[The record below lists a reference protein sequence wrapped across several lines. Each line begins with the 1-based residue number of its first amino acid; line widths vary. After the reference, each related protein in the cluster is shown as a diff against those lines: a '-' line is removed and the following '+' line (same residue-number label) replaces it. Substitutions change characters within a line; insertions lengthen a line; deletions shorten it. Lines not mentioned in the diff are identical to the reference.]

1 MTSAPTVETTEASLQ
16 ELEAELRRI
25 VQGEVR
31 FGRHDRMLYAT
42 DASLY
47 QVEPIGVVIPSSV
60 EDAHRA
66 VAVCATNRVA
76 VLPRGGGTSLA
87 GQCANHAVVID
98 FSAHCR
104 DVGPVDPAQ
113 RRVRAEPGVTLD
125 ELNEAIAAQG
135 HPLFFAPDVA
145 TSRHA
150 NIGGMIGNNSA
161 GSRSVLYGRT
171 VEHVIGL
178 DVTLVDDPSRPIR
191 ATLDEA
197 AAIRDERV
205 RDITERVVQVVRSN
219 AMLIR
224 ERFPRLVR
232 QSSGYN
238 LDVLLDQIEKP
249 GDALVNVN
257 LSKLICGSEGTLAPI
272 HGARLNLEPMPA
284 ARGLAIV
291 TFDSVRSAI
300 EAVNEIL
307 TTQPSAVELLDDM
320 VISLARQNRAHAS
333 AVDLLPRQGSD
344 DPKAALYVE
353 YFAIKDARELA
364 DAFGRLKAVAGD
376 RPMATFHTAADMMR
390 AWGLR
395 KAAEPLLHGLP
406 GLRKPITFVED
417 TAVSPSR
424 LPEFVERFRAIVES
438 HGTRAAYFAHASVG
452 CLHIRPLLD
461 PHDTGDRD
469 TLREI
474 ATAIADLVVEF
485 GGALSGEH
493 GDGRVRGPLLERVFG
508 PEVMR
513 AFREVKQIFDPAN
526 LLNPGNI
533 VEPGPVASITTQ
545 LRVLP
550 DESPVCTP
558 DVETYFDYDDQH
570 GFGGAVEMCNGA
582 GVCRKKR
589 GGTMCPSYMAT
600 LDERHSTRG
609 RGNALRL
616 AITGQFGERG
626 TADWRDEETRKT
638 LDLCL
643 SCKACKSECPSN
655 VDIARLKAEYTAQGR
670 QAGERT
676 PLRDRLLTRV
686 RLLNSCGSAA
696 PRVANAVQRNALIR
710 RMMNSA
716 LGLAPDRSLP
726 TFGRSL
732 ESRARREVRPHAPS
746 QSRGA
751 VALFVDCFTGYGES
765 DIGIAAMETLGS
777 LGYSVKLIN
786 AGCCQRP
793 AISLGALEQ
802 AMSHGER
809 MLQALLRV
817 ADDTNV
823 QAILFLE
830 PSCLSAVTDD
840 LQRLRLQMDRPT
852 RARIASQCVL
862 ADEFLAQAM
871 AGRIEGLD
879 DCPPV
884 ILHGHCHQ
892 KALYGVDATAN
903 LVRSLVGDRLAIL
916 DSGCCGMA
924 GAFGMTRDRFELSMQ
939 IGELSL
945 LPAVRAAPDDAI
957 VLATGSSCRHQI
969 LDGTGRRAMHPV
981 ELAASMLKAQG
992 QRSEDV

>member
-1 MTSAPTVETTEASLQ
+1 MTSAPIDETTEINLH
-16 ELEAELRRI
+16 ELETELRRM

-47 QVEPIGVVIPSSV
+47 QVEPIGVVIPLSV

-66 VAVCATNRVA
+66 VAICATNRVA
-76 VLPRGGGTSLA
+76 ILPRGGGTSLA
-87 GQCANHAVVID
+87 GQCANRAVVID

-104 DVGPVDPAQ
+104 GVGQVDPAH

-135 HPLFFAPDVA
+135 HGLFFAPDVA

-161 GSRSVLYGRT
+161 GARSVLYGRT

-178 DVTLVDDPSRPIR
+178 DVTLLDDPSRPIR

-205 RDITERVVQVVRSN
+205 REITERVIQVVRSN

-224 ERFPRLVR
+224 ERFPKLVR

-257 LSKLICGSEGTLAPI
+257 LAKLVCGSEGTLAPI
-272 HGARLNLEPMPA
+272 HGAQLNLEPTPA

-291 TFDSVRSAI
+291 TFDSVRGAI
-300 EAVNEIL
+300 EAVNDIL

-320 VISLARQNRAHAS
+320 VISLARQNRAHTG
-333 AVDLLPRQGSD
+333 AVDLLPRQGSE

-353 YFAIKDARELA
+353 YFAFNEAHELD
-364 DAFGRLKAVAGD
+364 DAFGRLKSVVGD
-376 RPMATFHTAADMMR
+376 RPMATFRTAADMAR

-417 TAVSPSR
+417 TAVSPAR

-461 PHDTGDRD
+461 PHDAGDRD

-474 ATAIADLVVEF
+474 ATEIADLVVEF

-508 PEVMR
+508 PEIMR
-513 AFREVKQIFDPAN
+513 AFREIKQIFDPAN

-533 VEPGPVASITTQ
+533 VDPGPVASITTQ

-550 DESPVCTP
+550 DESPVTTP

-582 GVCRKKR
+582 GVCRKKQ

-670 QAGERT
+670 KAGDRT
-676 PLRDRLLTRV
+676 PLRDRMLTHV
-686 RLLNSCGSAA
+686 RSLNALGSVA
-696 PRVANAVQRNALIR
+696 PRMANAVQRSALVR
-710 RMMNSA
+710 GVMNRT

-726 TFGRSL
+726 MFGKSL
-732 ESRARREVRPHAPS
+732 ESRSRRWDADRGAAPS
-746 QSRGA
+746 KGT

-765 DIGIAAMETLGS
+765 DIGIAAMEVLDR
-777 LGYSVKLIN
+777 LGYSVRLIN

-793 AISLGALEQ
+793 AISLGALDQ
-802 AMSHGER
+802 AVSHGER
-809 MLQALLRV
+809 MLRALLRV
-817 ADDTNV
+817 ADDKDI
-823 QAILFLE
+823 QSILFLE
-830 PSCLSAVTDD
+830 PSCLSAITDD
-840 LQRLRLQMDRPT
+840 LQRLRLPMDRPT
-852 RARIASQCVL
+852 RARIALQCVL
-862 ADEFLAQAM
+862 ADEFLAQAIE
-871 AGRIEGLD
+871 GRINCAHDG
-879 DCPPV
+879 PPV
-884 ILHGHCHQ
+884 LLHGHCHQ
-892 KALYGVDATAN
+892 KALYGIDATAN
-903 LVRSLVGDRLAIL
+903 LVRRLVGDRLHVL

-924 GAFGMTRDRFELSMQ
+924 GAFGMTKDRFDLSMR

-945 LPAVRAAPDDAI
+945 LPAVRAASDDAV

-969 LDGTGRRAMHPV
+969 LDGTGCRAMHPV
-981 ELAASMLKAQG
+981 ELAASMLRTQG
-992 QRSEDV
+992 QRSEHV